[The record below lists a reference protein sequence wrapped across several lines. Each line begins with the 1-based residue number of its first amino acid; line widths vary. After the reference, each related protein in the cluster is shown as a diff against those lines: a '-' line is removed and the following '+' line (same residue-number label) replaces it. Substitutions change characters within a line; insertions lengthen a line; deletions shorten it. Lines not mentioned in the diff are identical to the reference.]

1 VSVIN
6 KRTFAVILVVGMLI
20 VVGLLFI
27 LSYNS
32 MVAKSQTVDQ
42 NLSQIKNKY
51 VTKVDKLGELLPQV
65 QQYQQFEASTLANI
79 TALRSQWMNAIQT
92 NASTSNLTEISSK
105 LDANVSQV
113 ILTFEA
119 YPALFS
125 GTLVAQ
131 YMGNVVDVND
141 QLSYARGQYNAAVR
155 DYNTNIKSFPNNM
168 FAGSFGFSERQY
180 WGTDLPDG
188 EVLNL

>member
-1 VSVIN
+1 MPVIN
-6 KRTFAVILVVGMLI
+6 KRTFAVILVVGVLV

-27 LSYNS
+27 LSYNT

-65 QQYQQFEASTLANI
+65 LQYEQFEASTLTNI

-105 LDANVSQV
+105 LDANVSKV

-119 YPALFS
+119 YPNLFS

-168 FAGSFGFSERQY
+168 FAGSFGFSEKLY
-180 WGTDLPDG
+180 WGTELPNG

>member
-1 VSVIN
+1 VIN

-20 VVGLLFI
+20 IVGLLFI

-79 TALRSQWMNAIQT
+79 TALRSQWMNAIHT

-155 DYNTNIKSFPNNM
+155 DYNTNIKSFPNNV

>member
-1 VSVIN
+1 
-6 KRTFAVILVVGMLI
+6 
-20 VVGLLFI
+20 
-27 LSYNS
+27 
-32 MVAKSQTVDQ
+32 
-42 NLSQIKNKY
+42 
-51 VTKVDKLGELLPQV
+51 
-65 QQYQQFEASTLANI
+65 
-79 TALRSQWMNAIQT
+79 MNAIQT

-105 LDANVSQV
+105 LDANVSKV
-113 ILTFEA
+113 IITFEA
-119 YPALFS
+119 YPTLFS

-155 DYNTNIKSFPNNM
+155 DYNTNIKSFPNNV

-180 WGTDLPDG
+180 WGTDLPNG